1 MFDRLSMRTSA
12 FTPEAAGAIYIFRGG
27 KMNKSHFTTRR
38 HVLLC
43 SVALLSIVSLDTAA
57 MAQTTPTAEPLPD
70 TPGQVVDTS
79 SEPVAEGA
87 GATVEADIVVT
98 AQRRAER
105 LSRVPIS
112 AVAFNAETLQTKVIT
127 SEQDLGTIVPGLV
140 VKNGQTAN
148 QLSYSMRG
156 QTLDPFSG
164 TSPAVLP
171 YLNEVPYSPY
181 NTATS
186 FFDLQSLQVLKG
198 PQGTLFGRN
207 ATGGAVLYTT
217 PAPGDRL
224 GGNLIVRAGERGTFQ
239 MQGAIDLPI
248 AKELLAIRLAGDI
261 SKENG
266 FIHNRFTG
274 NTLGDRDSQSGR
286 ATVLFTPTSALRNTT
301 LIQYDHFGG
310 TEGQGNIYTYYTSP
324 NGSGQQYVNNGKTSI
339 LNTNGTPLTSTLD
352 TVYNTF
358 SSLLFNLDGN
368 NLGDSNLTPGPA
380 YGPGRFPGGVLGNA
394 TYTRENPYDI
404 YLQFDLPHKS
414 NNILVSNTTE
424 YEASESLKIKN
435 IASYNHTNTTL
446 PTNLAGGPFG
456 ALWTYN
462 NPNNPTGISGNG
474 PPGGQ
479 RFIAT
484 TYTEELQL
492 QGKLLDDRMSYTVG
506 GFYSHFKHSDTTPV
520 HVGAEIDPNAG
531 AAPVFGLPVDI
542 DYSATATDISKAAY
556 AQLDYN
562 ITEKLKF
569 TAGGRYTWETVSLRQ
584 NPGSIFIVSGVTTA
598 QDEQRRKLSDPSWT
612 FNLQYQINN
621 SNMVYIAQR
630 GSFRSGNFNT
640 VVLPLN
646 DANFFDNENAKDVE
660 VGYKFS
666 GRLGTMPARLNIA
679 AYQVTVKNAQHAIY
693 AIVSGN
699 PAGFTVNV
707 PEQKTKGIEVDG
719 SIRLAPWLD
728 ISATGAYT
736 DAKYTKGVVNV
747 SKLTGVPGSTIR
759 VDSYPDTPKWS
770 GTLGADVTLPM
781 PDSIG
786 EVVLHGDY
794 YAQSHTFFSSA
805 EGSITPGTRLK
816 GYDIANMRLSW
827 NNILQ
832 SKFSAAV
839 YAKNLFDKFYYASG
853 YALGAAGGYN
863 TAYPGAPRTVA
874 AEVSVK
880 F

>member
-1 MFDRLSMRTSA
+1 MTHERFKQLPLLLSGVAALSLV
-12 FTPEAAGAIYIFRGG
+12 AGA
-27 KMNKSHFTTRR
+27 SPAWAQVQEEAT
-38 HVLLC
+38 
-43 SVALLSIVSLDTAA
+43 TAA
-57 MAQTTPTAEPLPD
+57 DAP
-70 TPGQVVDTS
+70 V
-79 SEPVAEGA
+79 EPVTDPAESQA
-87 GATVEADIVVT
+87 AQPTVGDDIFVT
-98 AQRRAER
+98 AQRRSER
-105 LSRVPIS
+105 LSRVAVS
-112 AVAFNAETLQTKVIT
+112 AVAFNAETLQSRVIT
-127 SEQDLGTIVPGLV
+127 SEQDVGAIVPGIV

-217 PAPGDRL
+217 PTPGDDL
-224 GGNLIVRAGERGTFQ
+224 GGYMILRGGQRNTFQ
-239 MQGAIDLPI
+239 MQGAVDLP
-248 AKELLAIRLAGDI
+248 LVPDVLSVRLAGDI
-261 SKENG
+261 SKEDG
-266 FIHNRFTG
+266 FIRNRYLG

-286 ATVLFTPTSALRNTT
+286 ATVLLRPTSNVKNTT

-310 TEGQGNIYTYYTSP
+310 TEGQGNIYTYYTHP
-324 NGSGQQYVNNGKTSI
+324 DANGRQYINNGITSI

-352 TVYNTF
+352 TVYNAF
-358 SSLLFNLDGN
+358 SSLLYNLDGDQ
-368 NLGDSNLTPGPA
+368 LGDSTLTPGA
-380 YGPGRFPGGVLGNA
+380 LYGPGRFPGGVLGNA
-394 TYTRENPYDI
+394 TYTRQNPYDI
-404 YLQFDLPHKS
+404 YLQFNLPHKS
-414 NNILVSNTTE
+414 KNVLLSNTTE
-424 YEASESLKIKN
+424 FDAGESLKIKN
-435 IASYNHTNTTL
+435 IVSYNHTNTTL

-492 QGKLLDDRMSYTVG
+492 QGVVAEGRLRYTVG
-506 GFYSHFKHSDTTPV
+506 AFYSNFKHSDTTPV

-531 AAPVFGLPVDI
+531 AAAAFGLPVDI
-542 DYSATATDISKAAY
+542 DYSATAKDVSKALY
-556 AQLDYN
+556 GQLEYDLTN
-562 ITEKLKF
+562 QLKL
-569 TAGGRYTWETVSLRQ
+569 TAGGRYTWEKVSLRQ

-598 QDEQRRKLSDPSWT
+598 NDVQSRKLSDPSWT
-612 FNLQYQINN
+612 LNLQYQVNG
-621 SNMVYIAQR
+621 SNMVYLAQR

-640 VVLPLN
+640 VVIPLN
-646 DANFFDNENAKDVE
+646 DANFFDNENATDFE
-660 VGYKFS
+660 LGYKFS
-666 GRLGTMPARLNIA
+666 GRVGTMPARFNAA
-679 AYQVTVKNAQHAIY
+679 AYQVVVKNAQHAIY
-693 AIVSGN
+693 AIVTGQ

-719 SIRLAPWLD
+719 SLGLAPWLD
-728 ISATGAYT
+728 IYATGAYT
-736 DAKYTKGVVNV
+736 DAKYTKGLVDV
-747 SKLTGVPGSTIR
+747 SNLTGVPGSTIR

-770 GTLGADVTLPM
+770 GTVGADVTFPL
-781 PDSIG
+781 SEHIG

-794 YAQSHTFFSSA
+794 YGQTETYFSSA
-805 EGSITPGTRLK
+805 EGSITPGTKLK
-816 GYDIANMRLSW
+816 GYGIVNARLSW
-827 NNILQ
+827 NNIYQ

-839 YAKNLFDKFYYASG
+839 YAKNLLNKFYYASG

-863 TAYPGAPRTVA
+863 TAYPGAPRTIA

>member
-1 MFDRLSMRTSA
+1 MKTGVFKTVRQA
-12 FTPEAAGAIYIFRGG
+12 
-27 KMNKSHFTTRR
+27 
-38 HVLLC
+38 LLC
-43 SVALLSIVSLDTAA
+43 GIALSFVSLDTAA
-57 MAQTTPTAEPLPD
+57 VAQASPEDLQSPFSPD
-70 TPGQVVDTS
+70 QASVPDSSSPGDSVGPRTDI
-79 SEPVAEGA
+79 
-87 GATVEADIVVT
+87 DIVVT
-98 AQRRAER
+98 AQRRSER
-105 LSRVPIS
+105 LSRVPVS
-112 AVAFNAETLQTKVIT
+112 VLAFDSEMLQTKVII
-127 SEQDLGTIVPGLV
+127 SEQDVGTIVPGLV

-217 PAPGDRL
+217 PVPGDRL
-224 GGNLIVRAGERGTFQ
+224 AGNLIVRAGQRETFQ
-239 MQGAIDLPI
+239 LQGAIDLPLVRD
-248 AKELLAIRLAGDI
+248 LLAVRLAGDI

-266 FIHNRFTG
+266 FMRNRYTG
-274 NTLGDRDSQSGR
+274 NTLGDRDSRSGR
-286 ATVLFTPTSALRNTT
+286 ATILLTPTPSLKNIT
-301 LIQYDHFGG
+301 LFQYDYFGG
-310 TEGQGNIYTYYTSP
+310 TEGQGNIYTYYTTP
-324 NGSGQQYVNNGKTSI
+324 NAAGQQFVNNGRTSI
-339 LNTNGTPLTSTLD
+339 LNTNGTLLTSTLD
-352 TVYNTF
+352 TVYNVF
-358 SSLLFNLDGN
+358 SGLLFNLDGHN
-368 NLGDSNLTPGPA
+368 IGDSNLTPGPT
-380 YGPGRFPGGVLGNA
+380 YGPGRFPGGVEGNA
-394 TYTRENPYDI
+394 AYTRANPFDI

-414 NNILVSNTTE
+414 KNTFVSNTTE
-424 YEASESLKIKN
+424 FDFGDSLTIKN
-435 IASYNHTNTTL
+435 IASYNHTDTTM

-462 NPNNPTGISGNG
+462 NPNNPTGPSGEG

-492 QGKLLDDRMSYTVG
+492 QGKALDDRLRYTVG
-506 GFYSHFKHSDTTPV
+506 GFYSHFQHSDTTPV

-531 AAPVFGLPVDI
+531 AAAAFGLPVDVA
-542 DYSATATDISKAAY
+542 YSATAKDISRAIY
-556 AQLDYN
+556 AQFDFDLTN
-562 ITEKLKF
+562 RLKF

-584 NPGSIFIVSGVTTA
+584 NPGSVFIVTGVTTA
-598 QDEQRRKLSDPSWT
+598 DEVQRRNLSDPSWT
-612 FNLQYQINN
+612 FNLQYQIDS

-646 DANFFDNENAKDVE
+646 DANFFANENAIDVE
-660 VGYKFS
+660 LGYKFS
-666 GRLGTMPARLNIA
+666 GRLGTMPARFNVA
-679 AYQVTVKNAQHAIY
+679 AYMVRVTDAQHAIY

-707 PEQKTKGIEVDG
+707 PEKETKGVEVDW
-719 SIRLAPWLD
+719 SIQVTPWLGLN
-728 ISATGAYT
+728 ATGAYT
-736 DAKYTKGVVNV
+736 DARYTKGVVDV
-747 SKLTGVPGSTIR
+747 SNLTGVPGSTIR

-770 GTLGADVTLPM
+770 GTFGADLTLPV
-781 PDSIG
+781 PENIG
-786 EVVLHGDY
+786 TVILHGDVY
-794 YAQSHTFFSSA
+794 GQTHTYFSSA

-816 GYDIANMRLSW
+816 GYTIANVRLSW
-827 NNILQ
+827 NNVLR
-832 SKFSAAV
+832 SNFSLAV
-839 YAKNLFDKFYYASG
+839 YAKNVFDRFYYASG

-874 AEVSVK
+874 AELSVR